1 MGKDDLQVK
10 GKRYYE
16 SIVHGVKSEKLYWS
30 KVNFRKSFFYSSGCL
45 VVVPEEAVVALLW
58 QHLKNNFDE
67 HRSET
72 GWSWPGLRVAER
84 SSCPLRS
91 TPEHQIRDLGP
102 LLELK
107 DWVRKLRLLEFRI
120 NGPFLMSASNSCCS
134 CNLLLAREHASERCS
149 CDPANLS
156 GDSLQ

>member
-10 GKRYYE
+10 GKCYYE
-16 SIVHGVKSEKLYWS
+16 SIAHGVKSEKLHWS
-30 KVNFRKSFFYSSGCL
+30 KVNFRKTFFYSSGCL

-58 QHLKNNFDE
+58 QHLKNKFDE
-67 HRSET
+67 HHSET

-91 TPEHQIRDLGP
+91 TPEHQIRELEP

-107 DWVRKLRLLEFRI
+107 DWVRKLRLQSFGSMTPSLCQLVTPVAPAI
-120 NGPFLMSASNSCCS
+120 CC
-134 CNLLLAREHASERCS
+134 
-149 CDPANLS
+149 
-156 GDSLQ
+156 